1 MGIDQA
7 LLAIDRTCGSG
18 SVLTDADL
26 LASHAH
32 DESEVAPQQP
42 AAVVRVRS
50 TSEVSAV
57 LRAAHEHGVPVVP
70 RGGGTGRVGG
80 AVPVQGAIVLAFE
93 RMADVVHIGREDLT
107 AMVEPGVVLGDLHR
121 AVEAEGLFYGPDTNS
136 LDSCRLGGNIGTN
149 AGGPRTLKYGPTRDW
164 VLGMT
169 AVTGDGTVLEL
180 GKRTSKGVTG
190 YDLTSLVV
198 GSEGTLAVVTRATV
212 KLVPAPEAVAT
223 LLVFVP
229 DLGSAGR
236 AVGAALGEGILPR
249 CVELLDPLALELV
262 RAGAGVPVPDGAR
275 AMLLIELD
283 GVERSLET
291 QLERCGEA
299 MLAAGAVEVLVAKD
313 GTERERLWSA
323 RRDLSHALRRSA
335 RHKLSE
341 DVVVPRTRIP
351 DLLARCATLAERAA
365 IRMPTYGH
373 AGDGNLHVNF
383 LWDDPAK
390 RPQVDAAIRSLFEAV
405 VELGGTLT
413 GEHGIGVLKAPYLP
427 LEQAP
432 ELIALQERIKSL
444 FDPRGILNPGKIFP
458 ADVRRHFH
466 GAC

>member
-1 MGIDQA
+1 VGIDAA
-7 LLAIDRTCGSG
+7 LGAIERACGSG
-18 SVLTDADL
+18 SILTDGDVLEAYG
-26 LASHAH
+26 H
-32 DESEVAPQQP
+32 DESEVPAQRP
-42 AAVVRVRS
+42 AAVVRPRN
-50 TSEVSAV
+50 TQEVAAV
-57 LRAAHEHGVPVVP
+57 LRAASDHGVPVVP

-80 AVPVQGAIVLAFE
+80 AVPVPGALVLASE
-93 RMADVVHIGREDLT
+93 GMASLVDIARDDLS
-107 AMVEPGVVLGDLHR
+107 AVVEPGLVLGDLHR

-164 VLGMT
+164 VLGLTVVT
-169 AVTGDGTVLEL
+169 ADGTVLEL
-180 GKRTSKGVTG
+180 GKGTAKGVTG

-212 KLVPAPEAVAT
+212 RLVPAPQTVAT

-229 DLGSAGR
+229 DVRVAGQ
-236 AVGAALGEGILPR
+236 AVGAAFSQGIMPR
-249 CVELLDPLALELV
+249 CVELLDPFALDIV
-262 RAGAGVPVPDGAR
+262 RPQAGVPVPEGAT
-275 AMLLIELD
+275 AMLLLEID
-283 GVERSLET
+283 GDATVVEA

-299 MLAAGAVEVLVAKD
+299 MVAAGAVEVLVAKD
-313 GTERERLWSA
+313 STERARLWAA
-323 RRDLSHALRRSA
+323 RRELSHSLRRTA
-335 RHKLSE
+335 RFKLSE

-351 DLLARCATLAERAA
+351 DLLARCAVLADRAG

-383 LWDDPAK
+383 LWDDPSQRFA
-390 RPQVDAAIRSLFEAV
+390 VDRAIRALFERV

-427 LEQAP
+427 LEQSEP
-432 ELIALQERIKSL
+432 LVSLQERIKHL
-444 FDPRGILNPGKIFP
+444 FDPKGILNPGKIFP
-458 ADVRRHFH
+458 SHTRRHFH